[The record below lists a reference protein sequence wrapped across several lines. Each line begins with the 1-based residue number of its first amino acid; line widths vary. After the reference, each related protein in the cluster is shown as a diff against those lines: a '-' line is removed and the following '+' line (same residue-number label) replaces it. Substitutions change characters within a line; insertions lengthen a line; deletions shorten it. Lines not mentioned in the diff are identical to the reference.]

1 MVVFLALRVRQS
13 KKLLQQKRILKDPLD
28 GLDEVRLQGGR
39 VLLLWVLGVQERLES
54 CVRLGWKSL
63 NRDCLGGTSK

>member
-1 MVVFLALRVRQS
+1 MVVFLTLRVRQS

-28 GLDEVRLQGGR
+28 GLDEVGLQGGR
-39 VLLLWVLGVQERLES
+39 MLLLWVLGVQERLES

-63 NRDCLGGTSK
+63 NTD

>member
-1 MVVFLALRVRQS
+1 MNEEKVVPTCCAPQEAGGPDLEQQRV
-13 KKLLQQKRILKDPLD
+13 LEHPLNW
-28 GLDEVRLQGGR
+28 LDEVRLQGGR

-63 NRDCLGGTSK
+63 NTD